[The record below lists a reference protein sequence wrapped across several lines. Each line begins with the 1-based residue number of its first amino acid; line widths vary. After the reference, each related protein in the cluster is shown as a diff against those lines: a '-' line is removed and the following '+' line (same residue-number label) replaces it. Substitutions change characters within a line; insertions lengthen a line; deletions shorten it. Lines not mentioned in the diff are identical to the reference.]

1 MNKRQLIPV
10 IHHRDVIT
18 TLYNA
23 EIAAKVGCEYVSLIQ
38 MEGRDNLLDEA
49 FRAIRKDFPDL
60 KAIINRLS
68 LDPSVSY
75 LVNRSLG
82 ANGTWADKCGVHGEF
97 LSQESSA
104 IATEIVLS
112 PNHKFFG
119 GVAFKYQ
126 EHEKYPELAAKT
138 AYDLGFIPT
147 TSGLQT
153 GSAPDIDKIKCM
165 ANALPERIL
174 AVASGITPEN
184 VTDFAPYVNYY
195 FVATGI
201 SRDFYHFDFDKVN
214 KLQEI
219 ISNSE

>member
-1 MNKRQLIPV
+1 MKTRQLIPV
-10 IHHRDVIT
+10 IHYLDIAT
-18 TLYNA
+18 TLYNT
-23 EIAAKVGCEYVSLIQ
+23 EIAAKVGCEYVSLIH
-38 MEGRDNLLDEA
+38 MDGKDNLLDEA
-49 FRAIRKDFPDL
+49 FRAIRKDFPNL
-60 KAIINRLS
+60 KVIINRLS

-82 ANGTWADKCGVHGEF
+82 ANGTWADKCGVSGEF
-97 LSQESSA
+97 MTQESSA
-104 IATEIVLS
+104 IAAEIVFS
-112 PNHKFFG
+112 PSHKFFG

-147 TSGLQT
+147 TSGLRT

-165 ANALPERIL
+165 AEALPERIL

-184 VTDFAPYVNYY
+184 VTDFIPYVQYY

-201 SRDFYHFDFDKVN
+201 SRDFYDFDFDKVN

-219 ISNSE
+219 ISNAD